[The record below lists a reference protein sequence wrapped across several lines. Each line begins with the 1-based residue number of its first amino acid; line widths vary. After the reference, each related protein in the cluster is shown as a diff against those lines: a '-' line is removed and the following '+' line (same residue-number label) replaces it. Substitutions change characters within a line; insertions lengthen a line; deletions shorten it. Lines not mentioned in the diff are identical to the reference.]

1 MKITYLLKTIFW
13 GLFFS
18 IHAFASTVTDDSL
31 LRTLHHL
38 EVSFNEAEQV
48 SPAEGYQIIIKFDK
62 STNEFCGFL
71 ESRGTR
77 VFGTPLEIPSVKTC
91 LLCMRHDDLQFDDMK
106 IFYSFNDRFI
116 IAPKIHVPHWFA
128 KEKLDRHT
136 LLELQYALMK
146 CATHFCILIEEL
158 FPEKNVFSESYSF
171 EIFCGYH
178 AGQNIPHLSIKIPLK
193 GHITKQEWKEI
204 KNKVL

>member
-106 IFYSFNDRFI
+106 IFIPSMTDLSLHQKYMFPI
-116 IAPKIHVPHWFA
+116 G
-128 KEKLDRHT
+128 
-136 LLELQYALMK
+136 LQK
-146 CATHFCILIEEL
+146 
-158 FPEKNVFSESYSF
+158 KNWIGIRS
-171 EIFCGYH
+171 
-178 AGQNIPHLSIKIPLK
+178 
-193 GHITKQEWKEI
+193 
-204 KNKVL
+204 